1 MHQLNNFLNGY
12 RGNPDILKIPNWRHT
27 VRLFFCACW
36 FIYIGLLC
44 FVACQNNIITIS
56 SNVSTAHTQVSKK
69 NQRKFHHSFDVLHYF
84 VWRATREIEQ
94 QFSKGYFFNWHVCN
108 GDRERC
114 LWRVAS
120 FSYSSHLWPPHALW
134 IVILKRTTPIRT
146 EMLDHRLK
154 VRIYNNFILICSCS
168 ASQTVWCVTMVV
180 NSITAGGEKI

>member
-1 MHQLNNFLNGY
+1 MLIHLHW
-12 RGNPDILKIPNWRHT
+12 IT
-27 VRLFFCACW
+27 VLC
-36 FIYIGLLC
+36 GLSE
-44 FVACQNNIITIS
+44 QHHYNIFKCK
-56 SNVSTAHTQVSKK
+56 HCPHRQVSKQ

-168 ASQTVWCVTMVV
+168 ASQTVWCVTVVV